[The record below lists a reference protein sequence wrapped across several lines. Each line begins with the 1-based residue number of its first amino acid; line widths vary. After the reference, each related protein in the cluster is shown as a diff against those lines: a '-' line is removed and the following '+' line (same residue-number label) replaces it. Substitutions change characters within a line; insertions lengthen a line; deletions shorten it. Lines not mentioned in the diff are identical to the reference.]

1 MFKVGQKVYSQ
12 TSGVC
17 VISLME
23 KKNFGIGEK
32 EYLVLESIFK
42 KQSLKT
48 FIPADKADTQLRNLI
63 TKKEAKDLLK
73 YIKTAERVWESD
85 PKVRRQKFEDMYKS
99 KDLKTICQLIKS
111 LYLQNEELKKIKKS
125 LSMLDKDFL
134 DKLQTDII
142 EEMSLVF
149 EISLEESKELLEKSL
164 I

>member
-1 MFKVGQKVYSQ
+1 M
-12 TSGVC
+12 
-17 VISLME
+17 
-23 KKNFGIGEK
+23 
-32 EYLVLESIFK
+32 
-42 KQSLKT
+42 
-48 FIPADKADTQLRNLI
+48 
-63 TKKEAKDLLK
+63 K

>member
-42 KQSLKT
+42 KQSSQT
-48 FIPADKADTQLRNLI
+48 FIPAAKADTQLSNLI

-149 EISLEESKELLEKSL
+149 EISLEESKELLEKSM